1 MCEGL
6 SQFHLLMG
14 LGVQGYRGRGS
25 ALPTVLGNLKVKGL
39 GNLKIVVW
47 DFGAAWHHLPN

>member
-1 MCEGL
+1 
-6 SQFHLLMG
+6 MG